1 MAKKKKQSKL
11 QSFRLDTAILDEL
24 ETFCAETGITKT
36 AVIERG
42 ITHYIDV
49 YRAVMSKAFAD
60 AKVQQIADAYTRPA
74 NLTKGDGT
82 DGN

>member
-60 AKVQQIADAYTRPA
+60 AKVQQIADACRKA
-74 NLTKGDGT
+74 QHLLSGGDA
-82 DGN
+82 